1 MAYSTN
7 EFLRGVPTAPQV
19 GAAVEA
25 VNNAY
30 NAIDKLTD
38 KSTPSQRATAALNL
52 EKAQKK
58 LNDYIPILQDAI
70 ARLNDLSGVRENP
83 VFRSPRELAS
93 ESLQKRLNAFTKWV
107 DSKKIGN
114 TPTNPRFT
122 EDYVGYKDS
131 LFIQSDYFNPKSP
144 EAAIAKTVEQ
154 SKPGVVQYPF
164 NGLTRSEAIAEAASY
179 GSGTDAYNNAVKEVG
194 AQYDWSDAAARYA
207 QQKGIQLP
215 QNFPLLARYIAADLS
230 GVASGNNKFMDGGDL
245 ANVNRLFS
253 ETLNSTSSNPYIRQI
268 QDLIKNPQAFV
279 DYFASN
285 PADFYTKVASGAV
298 YNLIDNK
305 VYGGAEVKIRGLGY
319 VSGADTDQK
328 ILNDA
333 LSSAARSGASTESL
347 YGAMNQAQQRFKTQY
362 EYSPNKSPDWVNQAF
377 DFALAAGFSALIGVP
392 KTFTDIAVATA
403 LNSAKAY
410 FDGANTEQIIRAAV
424 GSLAA
429 SQVPQY
435 LTEFKKAI
443 GAGEVLSSAIDNA
456 AVQAT
461 YATVTEQDVLKNAIA
476 GAIGGT
482 ATSLAKMGGV
492 DDPLYQKTLGEY
504 TKYRALGLSAQDA
517 ALLAASDY
525 AGDLSAEA
533 GQKPVT
539 EGMAAVSPRKGAQI
553 GDPLASVGD
562 IDITVPSEIASLQQ
576 FKTMPGET
584 GTNIYKVTEQ
594 DGTVTYQKIIS
605 GKFPDGGEFGYTI
618 QFDPQTNS
626 FSYEYSTGAPG
637 TETYQV
643 VSKKSRPVEGMPV
656 EDVARTLAPPRL
668 TGLQGQRMPG
678 ADYGLPVTGGG
689 GRAGAAAGADAGEG
703 GTLPAVE
710 VTAPVEEMPTLA
722 LLRRV
727 RTGEETAPDAIT
739 RTLPEVE
746 VTGQRPPEEEVP
758 ETQRLIQPAE
768 TEGTRRADEQEEP
781 IAQRQ
786 PTDSVILDLISGGT
800 EAQRAA
806 RQQRAPDER
815 ELASMQALSQALRIG
830 DPGEPLFGGRLGRR
844 RNVWNVESLRLK
856 DELGG

>member
-1 MAYSTN
+1 MSKASDYQLEYN
-7 EFLRGVPTAPQV
+7 KFFKGVPTYSDLSTSVSNVNKAYK
-19 GAAVEA
+19 AVSA
-25 VNNAY
+25 
-30 NAIDKLTD
+30 LTE
-38 KSTPSQRATAALNL
+38 KSTAKQRSTAETNL
-52 EKAQKK
+52 QKAKAKLDGQLELLQSAIGRLPEVNDPYDGYITQK
-58 LNDYIPILQDAI
+58 LADDLQLRINRLQERVLSTQTTGVNAPDPNFRNDYM
-70 ARLNDLSGVRENP
+70 G
-83 VFRSPRELAS
+83 
-93 ESLQKRLNAFTKWV
+93 WV
-107 DSKKIGN
+107 DSLVITDQAFGREYVPEVR
-114 TPTNPRFT
+114 TPTYEAKKEEARAAAT
-122 EDYVGYKDS
+122 EYSFEGKNRQQALDAVASWG
-131 LFIQSDYFNPKSP
+131 
-144 EAAIAKTVEQ
+144 
-154 SKPGVVQYPF
+154 
-164 NGLTRSEAIAEAASY
+164 TR
-179 GSGTDAYNNAVKEVG
+179 TDAYKNAVAEIN
-194 AQYDWSDAAARYA
+194 AQYDWTNAAASYA
-207 QQKGIQLP
+207 QSKGITLP
-215 QNFPLLARYIAADLS
+215 DNFPTLVRLVAADAGGLES
-230 GVASGNNKFMDGGDL
+230 VKEPPRNLFSNLLTTTSGNKAMEDF
-245 ANVNRLFS
+245 VR
-253 ETLNSTSSNPYIRQI
+253 
-268 QDLIKNPQAFV
+268 NPQQFV
-279 DYFASN
+279 DYFAN
-285 PADFYTKVASGAV
+285 NKQDFYSRASKAAA
-298 YNLIDNK
+298 YNLLDDSVFASNKETVVPESQKLLNQTLTSAVQSGVSPEQAYALVDDAQARFVADYEKNKPDNT
-305 VYGGAEVKIRGLGY
+305 I
-319 VSGADTDQK
+319 ADTLIGFGQ
-328 ILNDA
+328 
-333 LSSAARSGASTESL
+333 AAI
-347 YGAMNQAQQRFKTQY
+347 
-362 EYSPNKSPDWVNQAF
+362 
-377 DFALAAGFSALIGVP
+377 FSALTGVP
-392 KTFTDIAVATA
+392 KTIGDVAVATA

-410 FDGANTEQIIRAAV
+410 MEGANTEQIVRAAV

-429 SQVPQY
+429 SQVPKY
-435 LTEFKKAI
+435 LTEFKKVI

-456 AVQAT
+456 AVQAV
-461 YATVTEQDVLKNAIA
+461 YSTVTEQDVLKNALA
-476 GAIGGT
+476 GALGGTVTELARIGGF
-482 ATSLAKMGGV
+482 

-517 ALLAASDY
+517 ALLATSDY

-533 GQKPVT
+533 GRKPVT

-553 GDPLASVGD
+553 GDPLAGVGD
-562 IDITVPSEIASLQQ
+562 INITVPSEIASLEQ

-637 TETYQV
+637 AENYQV

-656 EDVARTLAPPRL
+656 EDVARTLTPPRL
-668 TGLQGQRMPG
+668 AGLQGQRMQG
-678 ADYGLPVTGGG
+678 ADYGFPATGGG
-689 GRAGAAAGADAGEG
+689 GRAGAAPGADAGEG

-739 RTLPEVE
+739 RTLPAVE

-786 PTDSVILDLISGGT
+786 PTESVILDLISGGAN
-800 EAQRAA
+800 AQRAA
-806 RQQRAPDER
+806 RTQRTPDER